1 MGLVLAS
8 GCGKK
13 LDPQPPILVVPA
25 RPEPLRIHQD
35 GSDVVIRFPRPV
47 RTAQGD
53 PLTSLTKVTIFR
65 ELQAAREGARILP
78 PAKGGDERT
87 REEKSFRARAE
98 VLKEL
103 SRDEMDEWTFG
114 DEVLYRDS
122 LLPLYR
128 EKRLGRVLLRYAVTA
143 TREKKRVSDLSP
155 VIGILPVVPPGRP
168 LFLRAV
174 VEDKRVCLEWLPP
187 DEMLDGGRPGRAGAY
202 AVYRKDLGQ
211 EWYEDPIAVVK
222 DVTSY
227 VDEAVRPDRKYLYT
241 VRGAPAA
248 ETPLLLGAPADEVL
262 ADTVDVFPPPAPDGL
277 LVLAE
282 QEGVRLVWYPVL
294 APDLAAYRIYRKESG
309 LPAWTRV
316 ADGLKETVFFDGS
329 GQPGAQYGVTAVD
342 LSGNESPRAEERK

>member
-13 LDPQPPILVVPA
+13 LDPQPPFLVVPA
-25 RPEPLRIHQD
+25 RPEPLRIYQD
-35 GSDVVIRFPRPV
+35 GSDVVLRFPRPSKTV
-47 RTAQGD
+47 QGE
-53 PLTSLTKVTIFR
+53 PLTSLTKVTIYR
-65 ELQAAREGARILP
+65 EVQAAREGARILP
-78 PAKGGDERT
+78 PAKGGAERT
-87 REEKSFRARAE
+87 REEKEFRTRAA
-98 VLKEL
+98 VLREL
-103 SRDEMDEWTFG
+103 SPDDLQDFAFG

-168 LFLRAV
+168 LFLRAI
-174 VEDKRVCLEWLPP
+174 VEEKRVCLEWLPP

-282 QEGVRLVWYPVL
+282 EGGVRLVWNPVL
-294 APDLAAYRIYRKESG
+294 APDLAAYRVYRKESG

-316 ADGLKETVFFDGS
+316 GDGLKETVFFDGS
-329 GQPGAQYGVTAVD
+329 GRPGAQYGVTAVD